1 MFQELKTFIHV
12 VEFNNFTKA
21 GEYLNLS
28 QPSVSTHIKNLENYF
43 GVKLINRSVKQ
54 KKILI
59 TDSGYKLYEKAKEI
73 MSLLDITYME
83 VRNNT
88 DTLKGKLKIGASLT
102 IGEYLLPR
110 FISYFTNKYPDID
123 VELSINNTYIICN
136 NIKNLTLD
144 IGLVEGSPTH
154 GNFIQKYFYKDS
166 MVLAYSIDNKGFS
179 INNLNDQVWIARENG
194 SGTREF
200 FDVFLETQKITP
212 KKLIVLGSN
221 YAIKEAV
228 KNNLGI
234 SLISSLVTNT
244 AVQNNSIKV
253 DTLNNNYYR
262 YFSYI
267 TPKNVPNSKL
277 ITIFLS
283 ELSNYMHIKL

>member
-123 VELSINNTYIICN
+123 VELSINNTYII
-136 NIKNLTLD
+136 I
-144 IGLVEGSPTH
+144 
-154 GNFIQKYFYKDS
+154 Y
-166 MVLAYSIDNKGFS
+166 
-179 INNLNDQVWIARENG
+179 
-194 SGTREF
+194 
-200 FDVFLETQKITP
+200 
-212 KKLIVLGSN
+212 
-221 YAIKEAV
+221 
-228 KNNLGI
+228 
-234 SLISSLVTNT
+234 
-244 AVQNNSIKV
+244 
-253 DTLNNNYYR
+253 
-262 YFSYI
+262 
-267 TPKNVPNSKL
+267 
-277 ITIFLS
+277 
-283 ELSNYMHIKL
+283 IKL